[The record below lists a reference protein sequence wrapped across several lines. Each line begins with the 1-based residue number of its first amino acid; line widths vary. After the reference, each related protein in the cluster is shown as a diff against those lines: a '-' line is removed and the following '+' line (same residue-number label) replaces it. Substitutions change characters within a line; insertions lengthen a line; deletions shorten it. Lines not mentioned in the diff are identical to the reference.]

1 MALCLLFTSDCSCLE
16 SPARKVALRSR
27 GLSESYGSL
36 FSVLTMPALNFV
48 SDIAV
53 HDLEL
58 LLLV

>member
-1 MALCLLFTSDCSCLE
+1 MALCLLLTSDSWCLE
-16 SPARKVALRSR
+16 SPAHKMGLHSR
-27 GLSESYGSL
+27 GLSESYGKL
-36 FSVLTMPALNFV
+36 FLVLTMLALNFF